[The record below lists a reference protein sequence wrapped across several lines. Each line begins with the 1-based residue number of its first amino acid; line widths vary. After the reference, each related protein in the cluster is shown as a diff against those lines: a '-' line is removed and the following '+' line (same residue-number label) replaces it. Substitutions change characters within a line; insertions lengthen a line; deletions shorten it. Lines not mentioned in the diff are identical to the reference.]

1 MSVLP
6 SRGRGSVFYLPL
18 SGSSADPCSFKLIKT
33 PAAKQ
38 CLPPEDD
45 DNPTRRLHKR
55 IIVGYKRGS
64 DKEKKRRNLG
74 ARATKSPRLEHFRK

>member
-45 DNPTRRLHKR
+45 DNP
-55 IIVGYKRGS
+55 
-64 DKEKKRRNLG
+64 DKE
-74 ARATKSPRLEHFRK
+74 AA